1 MIEQGFFNK
10 HFVGRDGFQ
19 WWIGQ
24 IPNADV
30 WQMNI
35 PGTRVTGNNQVA
47 GFGQRYKV
55 RIMGYHT
62 ANATELTDE
71 DLPWAS
77 VMYPVTAGS
86 GNNGSSQSV
95 NLLQGDFVYG
105 FFLDGEDGQQPV
117 IMGIAGFNEYQ
128 AVMKNVPDTK
138 FVPFLGLK
146 PGVVDNGFLPLGAQR
161 QTQDSTIIVQ
171 TNADGTPSNN
181 IAITAATLGLEDQ
194 DKATAEADDTIER
207 EEEAL
212 AQPSECEPLPIGKM
226 QLQVRNSIQKI
237 EKIKKSIY
245 KVQSDIL
252 EGIGNEQAKID
263 KEIQK
268 ASEFI
273 ASSLKWVYEQVE
285 AFITDKTN
293 EALKTV
299 YDLAMPNER
308 NLVKQTSKTILDT
321 IACFFRKIMAQLV
334 TLVGGFLKDA
344 VEKIIN
350 VPVCFIENFAGAVIG
365 TVGGAVDGLFQGIGD
380 LVSGVG
386 DIIGEGI
393 DIAGD
398 ALGLLDNLLSAL
410 SCDDRPECSKINKWN
425 IRAGAG
431 GISKADA
438 TGILEKAKGFVQEA
452 QNLGTSALDSFDGLT
467 SIDLSSITKSTDSC
481 NTDAI
486 ECGPPGIEFFG
497 SDGAGA
503 LGNVIIGVTGEV
515 LAVDM
520 VSFGAGF
527 DENTRAKIV
536 DPCGKGKGAIVRPVF
551 GPVPR
556 SGRSE
561 FSDGEEERQVV
572 GRNIKSTIKTSKRRA
587 KKGDTITISWN
598 VKNAERVIAKGK
610 GFKDQVQSD
619 QFKGEVEITVRKGFN
634 SYSIIGVGGG
644 DRVEA
649 NVVVEGTI
657 GKPRRQSNAPYG
669 PGHYRPSAPGEGR
682 QLNPDFPGN
691 PGLLDSPTGGGGG
704 GGGAAPLGFGPFDP
718 NPYPFPGNPFDG
730 VLAPAP
736 FNPTGGVFE
745 TPSFGLGPSL
755 NVSSPIDVRSP
766 GSVIPRGNRISLGQT
781 AIEVEFT
788 VERFSDLNNRMT
800 FRMQGLDDDGL
811 GQYQGTGELS
821 FSFTG
826 NDLGKEIRLIRP
838 DTNYIVTGYLPTG
851 EKTPNPLKR
860 IVAKD
865 KDNTK
870 KGFDVLNKSN
880 KDSRLTTKNKGKTIG
895 LDDVFNRKEYQ
906 VTEYLR
912 RIVRDAPGEADII
925 WKLGNDRE
933 KNRYAANRKTYFN
946 DKLSDGNKKIKLLDG
961 AGDDANAT
969 FEITEGDGVF
979 GFVVTE
985 IDPITEEKTTK
996 TVFKGFK
1003 DNDNEKC
1010 SELKVIGKGRIGIR
1024 LKWDDKTDAYGT
1036 AIETIGV
1043 SAVHA
1048 GEDETWT
1055 QEGEKGEDFESF
1067 FIDPVDRVVTET
1079 VTRTL
1084 LDEGES
1090 DFDYDDLVISVDKG
1104 KFRIQDDGT
1113 AIFRVPIN
1121 VPTPPGDA
1129 QPIGGGGVPDG
1140 SIPTRVIDLPKS
1152 PGGDDIGIIDVII
1165 IDGGDDYLPGPDG
1178 TSGGDG
1184 RVWKE
1189 RDETICKHK
1198 DGRWDP
1204 PIPPGIHK
1212 CFLPGDEITLPPGT
1226 QVITEPN
1233 NGQGGGELIIGGTVY
1248 ILQEPGCITTP
1259 ELPPDLPP
1267 LDFPPPPEP
1276 PTPTPDLPTSGEGT
1290 YPVILYLCEIIIR
1303 NRGFGY
1309 TPGDKVIIE
1318 PSYGSSAEATFDEL
1332 GRVQSI
1338 NITNSGEG
1346 FKERPNIYIESE
1358 TGYNAELIPKLC
1370 IDKLGDVNEP
1380 EDANL
1385 VLNVVDC
1392 VGLTANGYLDGKPYY
1407 GPFHEHEG
1415 RRMTGAQ
1422 HSDKPH
1428 KFLDTNTPGGQNQ
1441 QFITQEQLD
1450 AFLNNPNLT

>member
-30 WQMNI
+30 WQINI

-117 IMGIAGFNEYQ
+117 IMGVAGFNEYQ

-161 QTQDSTIIVQ
+161 QTQDQTVIVQ
-171 TNADGTPSNN
+171 TNADGTLSNN
-181 IAITAATLGLEDQ
+181 IAITAATLGLQDQ
-194 DKATAEADDTIER
+194 DKATAEADDRTER

-245 KVQSDIL
+245 NVQSDIL

-334 TLVGGFLKDA
+334 TLVSGFLKDA

-452 QNLGTSALDSFDGLT
+452 QSLGTSALDTFDGLT
-467 SIDLSSITKSTDSC
+467 NIDLSSITKSTDSC

-536 DPCGKGKGAIVRPVF
+536 DPCGKGKGAVVRPVF

-572 GRNIKSTIKTSKRRA
+572 GRNIKSTIKTSRRRA
-587 KKGDTITISWN
+587 KVGDTITIRWN
-598 VKNAERVIAKGK
+598 VKNAKRVIAKGK
-610 GFKDQVQSD
+610 GFRDQVKSD
-619 QFKGEVEITVRKGFN
+619 QFSGEVNVTVRKGFK

-718 NPYPFPGNPFDG
+718 NPYPFPGNPNDG
-730 VLAPAP
+730 AIAPAP
-736 FNPTGGVFE
+736 FNPTGGIFE
-745 TPSFGLGPSL
+745 TPAFGLGPSL
-755 NVSSPIDVRSP
+755 NLASPVEIKSP
-766 GSVIPRGNRISLGQT
+766 GSVIPLENQIDIDLLERGV
-781 AIEVEFT
+781 EVEFT

-800 FRMQGLDDDGL
+800 FRMQGLDEDNL
-811 GQYQGTGELS
+811 GEYQGTGELS

-851 EKTPNPLKR
+851 EKNPNPLKR

-865 KDNTK
+865 KDNPK
-870 KGFDVLNKSN
+870 KGFNVLNKSN

-895 LDDVFNRKEYQ
+895 LDDVFGRKEYQ
-906 VTEYLR
+906 VTETLT
-912 RIVRDAPGEADII
+912 RIVRDAAGEAEII
-925 WKLGNDRE
+925 WKFGNSRE
-933 KNRYAANRKTYFN
+933 QGKYDADPSTYFK
-946 DKLSDGNKKIKLLDG
+946 DKLSDGNKKIRLLDG
-961 AGDDANAT
+961 DGDDTNAT
-969 FEITEGDGVF
+969 FEITEGNGRFSDDG
-979 GFVVTE
+979 
-985 IDPITEEKTTK
+985 
-996 TVFKGFK
+996 
-1003 DNDNEKC
+1003 
-1010 SELKVIGKGRIGIR
+1010 LKVIGKGRIGITLNWR
-1024 LKWDDKTDAYGT
+1024 DKPSIAGT
-1036 AIETIGV
+1036 AIESITV
-1043 SAVHA
+1043 TAVHV
-1048 GEDETWT
+1048 GEDVTWT
-1055 QEGEKGEDFESF
+1055 QTEGGKPDGELIEKGEDFESF
-1067 FIDPVDRVVTET
+1067 FIDPVDREVTET
-1079 VTRTL
+1079 VTKTL
-1084 LDEGES
+1084 LDEGQS
-1090 DFDYDDLVISVDKG
+1090 DFDYDDLIISVDRG
-1104 KFRIQDDGT
+1104 KFKIQDDGT
-1113 AIFRVPIN
+1113 AIFRVTTN

-1129 QPIGGGGVPDG
+1129 QPIGGGGVPG
-1140 SIPTRVIDLPKS
+1140 GIPARVIDLPLS
-1152 PGGDDIGIIDVII
+1152 PGGDDIGIIDVIV
-1165 IDGGDDYLPGPDG
+1165 IDGGGDYLPGPDG
-1178 TSGGDG
+1178 SSGGDG

-1189 RDETICKHK
+1189 PDETIIKHP

-1233 NGQGGGELIIGGTVY
+1233 DGQGGGELIIGGTVY
-1248 ILQEPGCITTP
+1248 ILQKPGCITTP

-1267 LDFPPPPEP
+1267 SDFPPP
-1276 PTPTPDLPTSGEGT
+1276 DLPTGGEGT

-1309 TPGDKVIIE
+1309 TPGDKVVIE
-1318 PSYGSSAEATFDEL
+1318 PSYGASAEATFDEL

-1338 NITNSGEG
+1338 DITNSGEG
-1346 FKERPNIYIESE
+1346 FKERPNIYIQSE

-1370 IDKLGDVNEP
+1370 IDKLDDVNEP
-1380 EDANL
+1380 DDQDL
-1385 VLNVVDC
+1385 IINVVDC
-1392 VGLTANGYLDGKPYY
+1392 VGLTANGYLDGEPYY

-1415 RRMTGAQ
+1415 RRMVGAQ
-1422 HSDKPH
+1422 HSDKSH
-1428 KFLDTNTPGGQNQ
+1428 KFLDTNTPGVAGGEGQNQ

>member
-117 IMGIAGFNEYQ
+117 IMGVAGFNEYQ

-161 QTQDSTIIVQ
+161 QTQDQTVIAQ

-181 IAITAATLGLEDQ
+181 IAITAATLGLQDQ
-194 DKATAEADDTIER
+194 DKSTAEADDTDER
-207 EEEAL
+207 QEEAL

-226 QLQVRNSIQKI
+226 QTQVRNSIQKI
-237 EKIKKSIY
+237 EKIKKSVY

-334 TLVGGFLKDA
+334 TLVSGFLKDA

-452 QNLGTSALDSFDGLT
+452 QGLGTSALDTFDGLT
-467 SIDLSSITKSTDSC
+467 NIDLSSITKSTDSC

-536 DPCGKGKGAIVRPVF
+536 DPCGKGKGAVVRPVF

-572 GRNIKSTIKTSKRRA
+572 GRNIKSTIKTSRRRA
-587 KKGDTITISWN
+587 KVGDTITIRWN
-598 VKNAERVIAKGK
+598 VKNAKRVIAKGK
-610 GFKDQVQSD
+610 GFRDQVKSD
-619 QFKGEVEITVRKGFN
+619 QFSGEVNVTVRKGFK

-657 GKPRRQSNAPYG
+657 GKPRPQTNTPYG
-669 PGHYRPSAPGEGR
+669 PGHYRPSAPGEGI

-704 GGGAAPLGFGPFDP
+704 GGVAPLGFGPFDP
-718 NPYPFPGNPFDG
+718 NPYPFPGNPNDG
-730 VLAPAP
+730 AIAPAP
-736 FNPTGGVFE
+736 FNPTGGIFE
-745 TPSFGLGPSL
+745 TPAFGLGPSL
-755 NVSSPIDVRSP
+755 NLASPVEIKSP
-766 GSVIPRGNRISLGQT
+766 GSVIPLENQIDTDLLERGV
-781 AIEVEFT
+781 EVEFT

-800 FRMQGLDDDGL
+800 FRMQGLDEDNL
-811 GQYQGTGELS
+811 GEYQGTGELS

-851 EKTPNPLKR
+851 EKNPNPLKR

-865 KDNTK
+865 KDNPK
-870 KGFDVLNKSN
+870 KGFNVLNKSN

-895 LDDVFNRKEYQ
+895 LDDVFGRKEYQ
-906 VTEYLR
+906 VTETLT
-912 RIVRDAPGEADII
+912 RIVRDAAGEADII
-925 WKLGNDRE
+925 WKFGNSRE
-933 KNRYAANRKTYFN
+933 QGKYNANPSTYFK
-946 DKLSDGNKKIKLLDG
+946 DKLSNGNKKIRLLDG
-961 AGDDANAT
+961 DGDDANAT
-969 FEITEGDGVF
+969 FEITEGDGRF
-979 GFVVTE
+979 SDDG
-985 IDPITEEKTTK
+985 
-996 TVFKGFK
+996 
-1003 DNDNEKC
+1003 
-1010 SELKVIGKGRIGIR
+1010 LKVIGKGRIGIT
-1024 LKWDDKTDAYGT
+1024 LKWDDNPNTAGT
-1036 AIETIGV
+1036 AIESIGV

-1048 GEDETWT
+1048 GEDETWV
-1055 QEGEKGEDFESF
+1055 QEGRKGEDFESF
-1067 FIDPVDRVVTET
+1067 FIDPVDREVTET
-1079 VTRTL
+1079 ITKTL
-1084 LDEGES
+1084 LDEGQS

-1104 KFRIQDDGT
+1104 KFKIQDDGT
-1113 AIFRVPIN
+1113 AIFRVTTN

-1129 QPIGGGGVPDG
+1129 QPIGGGGVPG
-1140 SIPTRVIDLPKS
+1140 GIPARVIDLPLS
-1152 PGGDDIGIIDVII
+1152 PGGDDIGIIDVIV
-1165 IDGGDDYLPGPDG
+1165 IDGGGDYLPGPDG
-1178 TSGGDG
+1178 SSGGDG

-1189 RDETICKHK
+1189 PDETIIKHP

-1233 NGQGGGELIIGGTVY
+1233 DGQGGGELIIGGTVY
-1248 ILQEPGCITTP
+1248 ILQKPGCITTP
-1259 ELPPDLPP
+1259 ELPPDLP
-1267 LDFPPPPEP
+1267 
-1276 PTPTPDLPTSGEGT
+1276 TGGEGT

-1309 TPGDKVIIE
+1309 TPGDKVVIE
-1318 PSYGSSAEATFDEL
+1318 PSYGASAEATFDEL

-1338 NITNSGEG
+1338 DITNSGEG
-1346 FKERPNIYIESE
+1346 FKERPNIYIQSE

-1370 IDKLGDVNEP
+1370 IDKLDDVNEP
-1380 EDANL
+1380 DDQDL
-1385 VLNVVDC
+1385 IINVVDC
-1392 VGLTANGYLDGKPYY
+1392 VGLTANGYLDGEPYY

-1415 RRMTGAQ
+1415 RRMVGAQ

-1428 KFLDTNTPGGQNQ
+1428 KFLDTNTPGAAGGNEQNQ

-1450 AFLNNPNLT
+1450 AFLNNTNLT

>member
-62 ANATELTDE
+62 ARSTDLPDE

-117 IMGIAGFNEYQ
+117 IMGVAGFNEYQ
-128 AVMKNVPDTK
+128 AVMKNVPDAK

-161 QTQDSTIIVQ
+161 QTQDQTVIAQ

-181 IAITAATLGLEDQ
+181 IAIVAATVGLQDQ
-194 DKATAEADDTIER
+194 DKATAEADDTTER
-207 EEEAL
+207 QEEAL

-237 EKIKKSIY
+237 EKIRKSVY
-245 KVQSDIL
+245 NVQSDIL
-252 EGIGNEQAKID
+252 ETVGNEQAKID

-273 ASSLKWVYEQVE
+273 ASSMKWVYEQVE

-308 NLVKQTSKTILDT
+308 NLVKQTSKTILDS

-334 TLVGGFLKDA
+334 KLVGEFLKDA
-344 VEKIIN
+344 VEKVIN

-365 TVGGAVDGLFQGIGD
+365 TVGGAVDGLFQGIEELIG
-380 LVSGVG
+380 GVG
-386 DIIGEGI
+386 DIVGEGI

-438 TGILEKAKGFVQEA
+438 TGILEKAKGFVTQA
-452 QNLGTSALDSFDGLT
+452 QGLGTSALDSFDGLT
-467 SIDLSSITKSTDSC
+467 NIDLSSILTSTDSC

-486 ECGPPGIEFFG
+486 ACGPPGIEFFG

-503 LGNVIIGVTGEV
+503 LGNVVIGVTGEV

-536 DPCGKGKGAIVRPVF
+536 DPCGKGKGAVVRPVF

-561 FSDGEEERQVV
+561 FADGEEERQVV
-572 GRNIKSTIKTSKRRA
+572 GRNVKSTIRTSRRRA
-587 KKGDTITISWN
+587 KVGDTITIRWN
-598 VKNAERVIAKGK
+598 VTDAKRVIAKGK
-610 GFKDQVQSD
+610 GFRDQVQSD
-619 QFKGEVEITVRKGFN
+619 QFSGAVDVTVRKGFT
-634 SYSIIGVGGG
+634 SYSIIGVGDE

-657 GKPRRQSNAPYG
+657 GKPSPQTNAPYG
-669 PGHYRPSAPGEGR
+669 PGNYRPSASGEGT

-691 PGLLDSPTGGGGG
+691 PGLLNTPTGGGGG
-704 GGGAAPLGFGPFDP
+704 GGVAPLGFGPFDP

-730 VLAPAP
+730 ALVPTP

-745 TPSFGLGPSL
+745 TPAFGLGPSL
-755 NVSSPIDVRSP
+755 NIGSPVDVARP
-766 GSVIPRGNRISLGQT
+766 GSVIPAESKIGLGVT
-781 AIEVEFT
+781 GVEVEFT
-788 VERFSDLNNRMT
+788 VNRFSDLNNRMT
-800 FRMQGLDDDGL
+800 FRMEGFDDDNL
-811 GQYQGTGELS
+811 GDYQGTGDLS

-826 NDLGKEIRLIRP
+826 NDLGTEIRLIRP
-838 DTNYIVTGYLPTG
+838 NTNYIVTGYLSTG
-851 EKTPNPLKR
+851 EKVPNPLKR

-865 KDNTK
+865 KDDPA
-870 KGFDVLNKSN
+870 KGFNVLKKSN
-880 KDSRLTTKNKGKTIG
+880 SASGLTTKNKGKTIG
-895 LDDVFNRKEYQ
+895 LDDVFGRKEYQ
-906 VTEYLR
+906 VTETFT
-912 RIVRDAPGEADII
+912 RIERNAAGEADII
-925 WKLGNDRE
+925 WKFGNSRE
-933 KNRYAANRKTYFN
+933 QNKYDSNPSTYFK
-946 DKLSDGNKKIKLLDG
+946 DKLSDGNKKIRLLDG
-961 AGDDANAT
+961 GGDDTNAT
-969 FEITEGDGVF
+969 FEITEGNGRFSDDG
-979 GFVVTE
+979 
-985 IDPITEEKTTK
+985 
-996 TVFKGFK
+996 
-1003 DNDNEKC
+1003 
-1010 SELKVIGKGRIGIR
+1010 LKVIGTGRIGIT
-1024 LKWDDKTDAYGT
+1024 LKWDDNKDDFGT
-1036 AIETIGV
+1036 AIDFITV
-1043 SAVHA
+1043 TAVHA
-1048 GEDETWT
+1048 GADSTWT
-1055 QEGEKGEDFESF
+1055 QTEDGKPGGDKISKGEDFESF
-1067 FIDPVDRVVTET
+1067 FIDPVDREITET
-1079 VTRTL
+1079 ITKTL

-1090 DFDYDDLVISVDKG
+1090 DFDYDDLVISVNKG
-1104 KFRIQDDGT
+1104 KFRTQDDGT
-1113 AIFRVPIN
+1113 AVFRVSIEDPS
-1121 VPTPPGDA
+1121 PPGDA
-1129 QPIGGGGVPDG
+1129 QPQGGGGGGVPSG
-1140 SIPTRVIDLPKS
+1140 VPGRVIDQPLS
-1152 PGGDDIGIIDVII
+1152 PGGDDIGIIDVIV
-1165 IDGGDDYLPGPDG
+1165 IDGGGGYIGGFDG
-1178 TSGGDG
+1178 SSGGDG

-1189 RDETICKHK
+1189 PDETVIKRK
-1198 DGRWDP
+1198 DGRYEP
-1204 PIPPGIHK
+1204 PAPPEINK
-1212 CFLPGDEITLPPGT
+1212 CFLPGDEVTLPPGT
-1226 QVITEPN
+1226 QVVTEPN
-1233 NGQGGGELIIGGTVY
+1233 DGVGGGELIIGGN
-1248 ILQEPGCITTP
+1248 IHIIQKPGCITTP
-1259 ELPPDLPP
+1259 EIQPPDQPP
-1267 LDFPPPPEP
+1267 PDQPPPGTPPPDFP
-1276 PTPTPDLPTSGEGT
+1276 TGGEGT
-1290 YPVILYLCEIIIR
+1290 YPIILYLCEIIVI

-1338 NITNSGEG
+1338 SITNSGEG
-1346 FKERPNIYIESE
+1346 FKERPNIYIQSE
-1358 TGYNAELIPKLC
+1358 TGYNAKLIPKLC

-1380 EDANL
+1380 DDPEL
-1385 VLNVVDC
+1385 IINVVDC

-1428 KFLDTNTPGGQNQ
+1428 KFLDTNTPGVAGGDAQNQ

-1450 AFLNNPNLT
+1450 AFLNNSNIT